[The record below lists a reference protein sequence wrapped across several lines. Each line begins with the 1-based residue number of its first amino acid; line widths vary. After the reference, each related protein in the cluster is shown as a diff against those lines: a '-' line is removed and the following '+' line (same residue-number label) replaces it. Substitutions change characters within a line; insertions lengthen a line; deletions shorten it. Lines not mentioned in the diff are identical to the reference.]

1 MASSFC
7 LQAFFCKTF
16 LVLNNKIM
24 KQIIDRNMI
33 ARISKRETINN
44 ATNGERN
51 IATLA
56 LKYVP
61 ILANIGLPSTLA
73 SNVGKRSTLTG
84 SPGLEQL
91 DMLNCREKRV
101 FFMEVNLHESPMLLP
116 KRDSSIDKMSG
127 SLLLNWEAFSILFM
141 TITQSRS
148 ALLFSAVPFAMDP
161 PYKDKA
167 TCRIYS

>member
-1 MASSFC
+1 
-7 LQAFFCKTF
+7 
-16 LVLNNKIM
+16 
-24 KQIIDRNMI
+24 MI
-33 ARISKRETINN
+33 ARISKKKTMSNI
-44 ATNGERN
+44 TNGERN

-56 LKYVP
+56 VKYLP
-61 ILANIGLPSTLA
+61 LMPSTLA

-84 SPGLEQL
+84 SPGVEQR
-91 DMLNCREKRV
+91 DMLNCKEKRV

-116 KRDSSIDKMSG
+116 KRDSSTHKMSG

-148 ALLFSAVPFAMDP
+148 ALLFNAVRFAMDP

-167 TCRIYS
+167 TCRICS

>member
-7 LQAFFCKTF
+7 PQAFFCTTF

-24 KQIIDRNMI
+24 KQIINRNMI
-33 ARISKRETINN
+33 ARISKKETMSNI
-44 ATNGERN
+44 TNGERN

-56 LKYVP
+56 VKYLP
-61 ILANIGLPSTLA
+61 LMPSTLA
-73 SNVGKRSTLTG
+73 SNVGKRSTLTD
-84 SPGLEQL
+84 SPGVEQR
-91 DMLNCREKRV
+91 DMLNCKEKRV

-116 KRDSSIDKMSG
+116 KRDSSIHKMSG

-148 ALLFSAVPFAMDP
+148 ALLFNAVRFAMDP
-161 PYKDKA
+161 PYNDKA
-167 TCRIYS
+167 TCRICS